1 MSRFW
6 KISLLV
12 VAVVVVLAIGARV
25 LRGGGHEGR
34 GHGKPGSSASAA
46 GAQGQDEDTGPVPVT
61 AVPATVQEVP
71 VYASALGTVTALN
84 TVTVNPQVGGQ
95 LMSINFKEGE
105 EVKKGQLLAQIDPRS
120 LQASADQ
127 AAAAKRQNQA
137 LLATARSNFARSS
150 APEYQEYVS
159 KTDLDTQRNQ
169 VAQYEAAVSANDAS
183 MRAAQVQLQYTRITA
198 PIDGIAGIR
207 GVDVGNIVSASTSI
221 VTLTQIH
228 PIYVSFNLPE
238 RQLTPV
244 REGMARGVLAVAALD
259 RGDAHV
265 ISAGGKLDVI
275 DNRISADSGTFGAR
289 AIFDNTDNLLWPGQF
304 VNVRLQLSS
313 IAGGVVV
320 PAQAVQRGPDGDYVY
335 VVQADNTVKMQAI
348 KQGVEVDDSH
358 VQIAS
363 GLKAGEKVV
372 TEGQFRLKPG
382 SKVQA
387 LAPGET
393 PAPPT
398 EAELKAA
405 AGKGRK
411 EGGGG
416 RRGGGPR

>member
-12 VAVVVVLAIGARV
+12 VAVVVVLAIGAKM

-34 GHGKPGSSASAA
+34 GQDKPGSSA
-46 GAQGQDEDTGPVPVT
+46 GAQGGEEQDSGPVPVT
-61 AVPATVQEVP
+61 AVPAASQEVP
-71 VYASALGTVTALN
+71 VYANALGTVTALN

-105 EVKKGQLLAQIDPRS
+105 AVKKGQLLAQIDPRS

-150 APEYQEYVS
+150 APEYQQYVS

-169 VAQYEAAVSANDAS
+169 VAQYEAAVAANDAS
-183 MRAAQVQLQYTRITA
+183 LRAAQVQLQYTRITA

-207 GVDVGNIVSASTSI
+207 GVDVGNIVSTSTAI

-244 REGMARGVLAVAALD
+244 REGMATGPLTVAALD

-289 AIFDNTDNLLWPGQF
+289 AIFDNADNQLWPGQF

-313 IAGGVVV
+313 IPGGVVV

-335 VVQADNTVKMQAI
+335 VVQADSTVKMQAV

-393 PAPPT
+393 PAPPS

-405 AGKGRK
+405 AGKGRGN
-411 EGGGG
+411 GGGG